1 MVVEDSGYVKIHRKI
16 FDWTWYKDINTFRLF
31 THMILKAN
39 WKDGSFKGTTV
50 PRGSFAS
57 SIDKLSDETG
67 LTRREI
73 RTAISHLETT
83 GEVTVKTTNK
93 YSVFT
98 VKNFELYQNDDTQN
112 DNQPTISRHSNDN
125 LTTTIEEYKKGRN
138 IMNNNNTF
146 CSEPENTAPNL
157 SGIKLTLNDKT
168 LYDVPLAKIESW
180 REAYPAVDIEQELQK
195 MRVWLDGNPI
205 KRKTR
210 RGIERFIVNWLSRS
224 QDRGARPY
232 STAEGGDR
240 RGTRKEDSR
249 SFAL

>member
-1 MVVEDSGYVKIHRKI
+1 MTTDDCGYIKLYRKI
-16 FDWTWYKDINTFRLF
+16 FDWEWYEDINTFRLF

-39 WKDGSFKGTTV
+39 WKDGNFKGTTV
-50 PRGSFAS
+50 PRGSFVS

-83 GEVTVKTTNK
+83 GEVTVKTTNR
-93 YSVFT
+93 YSIFT

-125 LTTTIEEYKKGRN
+125 LTTTIKEGKNIKN
-138 IMNNNNTF
+138 IMINNTF
-146 CSEPENTAPNL
+146 CSEPETTAPNL
-157 SGIKLTLNDKT
+157 SGIKLVLNDKT

-195 MRVWLDGNPI
+195 MRVWLDGNPT

-224 QDRGARPY
+224 QDSGGRPY
-232 STAEGGDR
+232 SAAEGGDR
-240 RGTRKEDSR
+240 CGTRKEDSR